1 MCSSFLPINGVLSAC
16 PPVLQG
22 AEELPLWTLTLVI
35 N

>member
-1 MCSSFLPINGVLSAC
+1 MCSTFLPINGVLSAC

-35 N
+35 D